1 MKSHRKRLFAV
12 LSLTALAAA
21 VWACSEEA
29 ILLNETIQTDD
40 ANSSEASYQPADV
53 TSTKCSDALM
63 FV

>member
-40 ANSSEASYQPADV
+40 ANSSEASHQPADS
-53 TSTKCSDALM
+53 TSSIYNDALM

>member
-29 ILLNETIQTDD
+29 ILLNDTVKPDD
-40 ANSSEASYQPADV
+40 SNALEANPQHLDSPASV
-53 TSTKCSDALM
+53 CSDALM